1 MKSREV
7 TRLLNI
13 SRNTLHNYVKRGL
26 IKMPNNDAFYKAF
39 GITDGKMW
47 IPMDKRVKVW

>member
-7 TRLLNI
+7 MRLLNI

-26 IKMPNNDAFYKAF
+26 IKVIDLLNLKLIFL
-39 GITDGKMW
+39 IT
-47 IPMDKRVKVW
+47 KR